1 MCLYIDRYLFM
12 AALGLAVSSCS
23 EQGLLSSCGAR
34 TSHRRGF
41 SGCRAWALGAW
52 VSVGAVHGL

>member
-1 MCLYIDRYLFM
+1 M

-23 EQGLLSSCGAR
+23 KQGLLSSCGAQ
-34 TSHRRGF
+34 TSHCRGF